1 MSHIEEIPRH
11 LIAKKKFFLESSQED
26 QIAFINKYKSP
37 ELPDVGVAETGHP
50 DIGRV
55 IGLYI
60 MAQDFDKSFEEE
72 ADNLLDSVID
82 GINPSIPLCI
92 DNGLLSLGAGLMYLL
107 RNNFIAGDEDEILE
121 DIDKKVFLSVIH
133 FEENKNVDWEGVLYY
148 LRKRASL
155 QDSKN
160 LLIQLNV
167 KKTILHVIEIYKRFR
182 WSESASFCDRINN
195 GLDGFY
201 KDNLFRSLISCVR
214 EDDESGTYGGNVIKT
229 DSITF
234 VIPLRIDSKERY
246 SNLLVIID
254 SLLAINNSEII
265 ILEADASSKFDKG
278 HCSGRVQHHFIED
291 SDPIFY
297 RTKYLNKLLKMTS
310 NPIVGIWDADVI
322 FHREQIEESIKQI
335 KEGHVIMSFPYN
347 GRFYV
352 TPSPLSDTFREKRD
366 IRVFDEQKDE
376 LSLAYGSYSVGGAFI
391 VNKEVYCRIGGEN
404 EYFYGWGAED
414 IERVKRLEI
423 LGYKIHRSDGG
434 LYHLFHQRNNSWYA
448 NENIETIT
456 LGELIKVSNMSA
468 EELTAYIKTWDWT
481 S

>member
-11 LIAKKKFFLESSQED
+11 IIEQKKFFLESSQED

-37 ELPDVGVAETGHP
+37 ELPEVGFAETGHP
-50 DIGRV
+50 DFGRV

-60 MAQDFDKSFEEE
+60 MAQCYDKSFEEE
-72 ADNLLDSVID
+72 ADNLLESVINS
-82 GINPSIPLCI
+82 INPSIPLCI
-92 DNGLLSLGAGLMYLL
+92 DNGLLGIGAGLMYLL
-107 RNNFIAGDEDEILE
+107 RNNFIEGDEDDILE
-121 DIDKKVFLSVIH
+121 VIDKKVFLLIIH

-148 LRKRASL
+148 LRKRVSL
-155 QDSKN
+155 HDSKN

-182 WSESASFCDRINN
+182 GSESANFCNRIND
-195 GLDGFY
+195 GLEGFY

-214 EDDESGTYGGNVIKT
+214 EDDETKESGTYGGSLIKT
-229 DSITF
+229 DSVTF

-254 SLLAINNSEII
+254 SLLAINNSDVI
-265 ILEADASSKFDKG
+265 ILEADTSSKFDKRN
-278 HCSGRVQHHFIED
+278 CNDRVKHHFIED
-291 SDPIFY
+291 NDPIFY
-297 RTKYLNKLLKMTS
+297 RTKYINKLLKMVS

-322 FHREQIEESIKQI
+322 FHREQIDESIKQI
-335 KEGHVIMSFPYN
+335 KEGHAIMSFPYN

-352 TPSPLSDTFREKRD
+352 TPPSLSDTFREKRN
-366 IRVFDEQKDE
+366 IRLFDEQKDE
-376 LSLAYGSYSVGGAFI
+376 ISLAYGSYSVGGAFV

-434 LYHLFHQRNNSWYA
+434 LYHLFHWRNNSRYV
-448 NENIETIT
+448 NENIETTGCI
-456 LGELIKVSNMSA
+456 SNCRKN
-468 EELTAYIKTWDWT
+468 LF
-481 S
+481 